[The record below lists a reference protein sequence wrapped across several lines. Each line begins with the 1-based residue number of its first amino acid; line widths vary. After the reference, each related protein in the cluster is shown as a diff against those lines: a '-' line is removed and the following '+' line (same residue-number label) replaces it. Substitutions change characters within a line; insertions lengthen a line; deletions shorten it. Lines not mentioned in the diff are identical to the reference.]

1 MNIWFGVTMVSAFI
15 VSALAAYLGVRALQV
30 LKVRKAKLEE
40 GGEIVN
46 IPMAI
51 LQQRSLWNILSITI
65 GVLIISWLFKGYAVS
80 EFFANDKL
88 RISITAVVAV
98 TLMVNLFLMLPTSKK
113 GRWSKMFD
121 ERDELV
127 LSKASN
133 FQIVGL
139 LILSV
144 IWTIGLTEYYWE
156 AGSIPI
162 DIPYLMFWSNFLMLF
177 LSRSVGIVFGYW
189 WLDHYGN

>member
-1 MNIWFGVTMVSAFI
+1 MNIWFAITMMSTFIISAI
-15 VSALAAYLGVRALQV
+15 AVYLGVRALQV
-30 LKVRKAKLEE
+30 LKLRKAKLSD
-40 GGEIVN
+40 GGELVN
-46 IPMAI
+46 NPMAI

-65 GVLIISWLFKGYAVS
+65 GVLVISWLFKGHAVS
-80 EFFANDKL
+80 EFFGNDNL
-88 RISITAVVAV
+88 RFGITAVVAL
-98 TLMVNLFLMLPTSKK
+98 TLMMNLFLMLPTTKK
-113 GRWSKMFD
+113 GRWSKLFD

-127 LSKASN
+127 LSRASN
-133 FQIVGL
+133 FQISGL

-177 LSRSVGIVFGYW
+177 LSRSVGIVYGYW